1 MAQRSPGINASGMRR
16 LTVIIAGC
24 AIASIFP
31 CAWASIYTG
40 TILDVKAVPSPAT
53 AGNVRVSIEISGTTS
68 CTSTGLGSWY
78 SFDLP
83 AGATESLWS
92 AMLLTALST
101 GNKVTITGADSCDAY
116 GIEEVAYID
125 ALSP

>member
-1 MAQRSPGINASGMRR
+1 MSQRSLGIKARGMRR
-16 LTVIIAGC
+16 LTAIIAGC
-24 AIASIFP
+24 TIASIFP

-40 TILDVKAVPSPAT
+40 TILDLKAVPSPVT

-78 SFDLP
+78 SFDRP
-83 AGATESLWS
+83 AEATESLWS
-92 AMLLTALST
+92 AILLAALST
-101 GNKVTITGADSCDAY
+101 GNKVTITGADSCDAF

-125 ALSP
+125 AVAP